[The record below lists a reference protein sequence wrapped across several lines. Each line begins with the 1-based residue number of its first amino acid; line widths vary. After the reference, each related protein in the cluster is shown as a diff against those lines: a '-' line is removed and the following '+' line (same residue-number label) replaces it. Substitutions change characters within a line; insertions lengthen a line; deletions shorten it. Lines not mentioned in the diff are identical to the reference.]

1 MGPHVRDGRSPADLG
16 VGGGRGSLP
25 SCPLVSAL
33 RAPGLCSGE
42 VGFLAED
49 RRVNVAVT
57 RARRHVAV
65 VCDSRTVSNHAFL
78 KTLVDYLTEHGEVRT
93 AFEYLHDIVPENYSH
108 EGAQAGGKPR
118 GSAATGRRAPGGTG
132 PGRKKPSGT
141 PSGSSSV
148 QPQPSLDGGGREGA
162 RSTDGADGFRA
173 AIAEF
178 VASEKT
184 QLEFPASLNS
194 HDRLRVHQIAEE
206 FGLRHDSSGKGRERF
221 ITVSKRVPPDPAAP
235 TPPAGLGGRA
245 PLCPE
250 TPSSEQLEPPIG
262 EPSSQDQP
270 DLKALHLERLQRAGA
285 REGPRAPGP
294 APRKLPEKKKKKDA
308 RGKLVGSREHR
319 RGVPSTGS
327 VRPPCH
333 REEAGRLL
341 RGPSLGPAS

>member
-1 MGPHVRDGRSPADLG
+1 MDGTPHAGWTEPGRIWG
-16 VGGGRGSLP
+16 GGCGGRGSLP

-33 RAPGLCSGE
+33 CALGLCSGE

-49 RRVNVAVT
+49 RRINVAVT

-93 AFEYLHDIVPENYSH
+93 AFEYLDDIVPENYSH

-118 GSAATGRRAPGGTG
+118 GSAATGRRTPGGTG

-141 PSGSSSV
+141 PLGSSEA
-148 QPQPSLDGGGREGA
+148 QPQPILDGGGRDGA
-162 RSTDGADGFRA
+162 GSTDGADGFRV

-194 HDRLRVHQIAEE
+194 HDRLRVHQIAEQ
-206 FGLRHDSSGKGRERF
+206 FGLRHDSTGKGRERF
-221 ITVSKRVPPDPAAP
+221 VTVSKRVPPAPAAP
-235 TPPAGLGGRA
+235 APAAGPGGRA
-245 PLCPE
+245 PLCPK
-250 TPSSEQLEPPIG
+250 TPSSEQPEPPIG

-294 APRKLPEKKKKKDA
+294 VPRKLPEKKKKKDA

-327 VRPPCH
+327 VRPP
-333 REEAGRLL
+333 L
-341 RGPSLGPAS
+341 PP

>member
-1 MGPHVRDGRSPADLG
+1 MD
-16 VGGGRGSLP
+16 GGRGSLP

-49 RRVNVAVT
+49 RRINVAVT
-57 RARRHVAV
+57 RARRHVAL

-78 KTLVDYLTEHGEVRT
+78 KTLVDYLAENGEVRT

-141 PSGSSSV
+141 PSGSSAA
-148 QPQPSLDGGGREGA
+148 QPQPSLDGVGREGA
-162 RSTDGADGFRA
+162 GSTDGADGFRA

-194 HDRLRVHQIAEE
+194 QDRLRVHQIAEE
-206 FGLRHDSSGKGRERF
+206 FGLRHESSGKGSQRS
-221 ITVSKRVPPDPAAP
+221 ITVSKRVPPVPAAP
-235 TPPAGLGGRA
+235 EPPAGLGGRA

-250 TPSSEQLEPPIG
+250 TPSCEQPEPPIG
-262 EPSSQDQP
+262 EPSSQDQRDP
-270 DLKALHLERLQRAGA
+270 KAALHLERLQRAGA

-294 APRKLPEKKKKKDA
+294 APGKLPEKKKKKDA

-333 REEAGRLL
+333 REEAGRLP
-341 RGPSLGPAS
+341 RGPCLGPAS